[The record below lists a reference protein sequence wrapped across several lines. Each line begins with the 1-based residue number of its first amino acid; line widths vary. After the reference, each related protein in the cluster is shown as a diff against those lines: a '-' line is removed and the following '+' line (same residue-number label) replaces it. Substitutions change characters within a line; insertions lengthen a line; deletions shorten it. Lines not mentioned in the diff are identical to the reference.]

1 MRRHIVLWGTL
12 GVLAAASIVVIA
24 LLLASAASGNPHDTD
39 QVTFSG
45 PWQAK
50 LNDATLNAVIS
61 GDGIEIHWVTSQ
73 TDAIYWK
80 GTFPVPEHVTHGSVL
95 TITSVGD
102 TAAMENS
109 LLASQNKTKDFTFDN
124 GKLTFKMTVMGVTQT
139 VALEQQN
146 PGV

>member
-1 MRRHIVLWGTL
+1 MKRHTILWLTI
-12 GVLAAASIVVIA
+12 AAAVVAVVVTGAIIA
-24 LLLASAASGNPHDTD
+24 AKAVAGNPHDTD
-39 QVTFSG
+39 QVTFNG
-45 PWQAK
+45 PWQAH

-80 GTFPVPEHVTHGSVL
+80 GTFPIPQHVTHGSVL
-95 TITSVGD
+95 TITSVAD
-102 TAAMENS
+102 TAALENS

-124 GKLTFKMTVMGVTQT
+124 GTLKFQMTVMSVTQVVT
-139 VALEQQN
+139 LEQQN